1 MNTELEARLFRHLK
15 QQQDAKG
22 FTLIELLVVII
33 IIGIL
38 SAIALPSFLS
48 QASKSKQS
56 EAKVYV
62 GACLKGQQGYFIE
75 KSEFS
80 NAIADL
86 EIGIRTDTTIYT
98 YSTIATN
105 NGDLNDNGVCKA
117 RAKNVSLRGYSGKVA
132 LAQIGG
138 NDTTTVVIL
147 CEANIPGAVD
157 PTDPIDGQNCA
168 ADQTQ
173 L

>member
-1 MNTELEARLFRHLK
+1 MRTEFKSRVLRYSNP
-15 QQQDAKG
+15 QQDEKG

-62 GACLKGQQGYFIE
+62 GACLKGQQGHFIE
-75 KSEFS
+75 KTEFS
-80 NAIADL
+80 NTIADL
-86 EIGIRTDTTIYT
+86 EIGIRTDTTIYV
-98 YSTIATN
+98 YSTVGTN

-117 RAKNVSLRGYSGKVA
+117 RAKNVSLKGYSGKVA
-132 LAQIGG
+132 LDQVGG
-138 NDTTTVVIL
+138 NDATTLVIL
-147 CEANIPGAVD
+147 CEVNTPGPAD
-157 PTDPIDGQNCA
+157 PADPIDGDNCA

-173 L
+173 M